1 MVPRVMVYDRTDA
14 FVGELDPSH
23 IYELPSVE
31 EINGEHSVTITTD
44 IALEKTYRV
53 LLCDDMGKWHEYV
66 VTGIDATR
74 DMGGTVVNE
83 YYCVWSLQYDTSLT
97 FVNNE
102 YGCGIVPGHASVMHP
117 ATDGMAIALSTT
129 NRWTVGEVSVT
140 SVAAA
145 SFYRRSGWESL
156 QTVVEKWGGELQATI
171 TVGPSGVVSRQ
182 ADLLAHVGAS
192 VATRRFD
199 YGHDVASIKRTVSDE
214 PWPCRIVPLGKSQET
229 EAGGYTRRPTI
240 ESVNGGVMWI
250 EDSEVVD
257 LVKVRGPNWTWE
269 YPTTVVE
276 NDTYEDP
283 AELKAWAL
291 EHISDYTRP
300 RVTYEA
306 SVVQLTRAGMSAH
319 GVALGDE
326 VVVVDRTFGAD
337 GLRISARVIRIEHN
351 LLDPTDTTLTIG
363 NAKETLSGQ
372 LSQLSKQ
379 IGEVAAEVSG
389 TSSYQASSDYVSN
402 LLRRLNTEANAT
414 GGFTYI
420 TEGQGI
426 RCYDVEVSDPL
437 VGDEASAVVEVK
449 GGTIRIANSRTS
461 AGDWDWLTVFTS
473 GHVAAEAV
481 TALSVTAGFIQGIN
495 GTYIDLDSGT
505 VMLGDL
511 NGFHLVANATELGFY
526 QGDVRVAYIDNEM
539 LHVPYALA
547 LNSIQVG
554 EVGDKSWQWR
564 LRDNGNFQL
573 KWTGGEE

>member
-14 FVGELDPSH
+14 FVGELDPSR

-182 ADLLAHVGAS
+182 ADLIVHVGAS

-199 YGHDVASIKRTVSDE
+199 YGHDVASIKRTISDE

-269 YPTTVVE
+269 YPTTIVE
-276 NDTYEDP
+276 SDTYEDP

-505 VMLGDL
+505 VMLGGL